1 MSPLL
6 LLFPSHMERTFVQKQ
21 VPNSRDHVRKL
32 VGSARHNL
40 DNRAVDDDDG
50 EGDYRVLGGR
60 EGGPTAHC
68 SLEWLEG
75 MHGWSKRRPSSGG

>member
-1 MSPLL
+1 M
-6 LLFPSHMERTFVQKQ
+6 QKQ
-21 VPNSRDHVRKL
+21 VPSSPDHVRKL

-50 EGDYRVLGGR
+50 EGDYRVLGW
-60 EGGPTAHC
+60 EGGGTDCSHC